1 MIQNSTSVYL
11 SEGNKNTLKD
21 TCTPKYISACII
33 YIRYKMEVSLHI
45 VKFAK
50 IHLPVI
56 QLW

>member
-56 QLW
+56 QL